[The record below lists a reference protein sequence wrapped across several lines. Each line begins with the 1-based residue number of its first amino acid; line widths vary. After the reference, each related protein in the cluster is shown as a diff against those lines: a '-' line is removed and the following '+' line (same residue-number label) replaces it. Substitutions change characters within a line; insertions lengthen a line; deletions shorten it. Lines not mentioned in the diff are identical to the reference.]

1 MLLYSLDAN
10 MKRIWAGIDTKLT
23 YSEEVETKDGIVGL
37 RPDGE
42 CID

>member
-1 MLLYSLDAN
+1 MLLFSLDAN

-23 YSEEVETKDGIVGL
+23 YSEMVETKDGSAGL
-37 RPDGE
+37 CPDGA